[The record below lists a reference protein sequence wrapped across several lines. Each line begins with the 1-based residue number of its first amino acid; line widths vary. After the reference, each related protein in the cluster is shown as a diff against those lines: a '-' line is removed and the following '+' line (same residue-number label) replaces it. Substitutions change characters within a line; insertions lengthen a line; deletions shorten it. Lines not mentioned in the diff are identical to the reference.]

1 MTLTNFQWILTKIG
15 DLHKLLVEISNC
27 ISFAKMDDYPK
38 KCEKFHENI
47 AFSLI
52 LT

>member
-27 ISFAKMDDYPK
+27 IFFAKMDILAQ
-38 KCEKFHENI
+38 KCEFFHEHN

-52 LT
+52 LN